1 MLINVDLDV
10 LQRYL
15 NPNKQ
20 KLLSKGITSIRS
32 RVENLSSLNTS
43 IHHDSFSNAII
54 TEFLNRY
61 ESAEHT
67 IEEYTEDNMR
77 EIPEVKKYHD
87 EITSWEWIY
96 QKTPDF
102 TNEMETRF
110 DWGVFDL
117 MVEVKGSKF
126 MSIGSSLTEL
136 FRYYSWRKS
145 V

>member
-32 RVENLSSLNTS
+32 RVENLSNINPS
-43 IHHDSFSNAII
+43 INHETLSTAII
-54 TEFLNRY
+54 NEFLNTYKGY
-61 ESAEHT
+61 EC
-67 IEEYTEDNMR
+67 IVKEYTELDMR
-77 EIPEVKKYHD
+77 NIPEVKKIYD

-110 DWGVFDL
+110 DWGVVDL
-117 MVEVKGSKF
+117 MFEVKGGKF
-126 MSIGSSLTEL
+126 SE
-136 FRYYSWRKS
+136 
-145 V
+145 